1 MVLGF
6 RRVKEMFLEY
16 LRMNMI
22 PSNDIN
28 NSNLRLYAIL
38 TILKAIETISYDFLS
53 LKVEIISL
61 K

>member
-38 TILKAIETISYDFLS
+38 TIWKAIKTISYDFLS

>member
-1 MVLGF
+1 
-6 RRVKEMFLEY
+6 
-16 LRMNMI
+16 MNMI

-38 TILKAIETISYDFLS
+38 TIWKAIKTISYDFLS